1 MPIRTS
7 SAGSTK
13 GPAGAPTIGTATA
26 GNANASVTFTAPSFS
41 KLPITSYTVTS
52 SPGGITGTGAS
63 SPITVSG
70 LSNATAYTF
79 TVTATHANGASTASS
94 ASNSATPVNPYTIG
108 ATGPGGGKIFYDAG
122 STLSWGRY
130 MEVAPSNWSGGA
142 DPRPSWTNNPSLSIS
157 RGPNATIG
165 VGVTQTNQMI
175 AQTSSTLFAA
185 GLVRSYTAG
194 GFTWSLPSIGD
205 MYWNMYPNR
214 ALLGS
219 FLDGY
224 YGSSTQYAD
233 ADEISQNWW
242 RMNLGSSND
251 AFGTSYG
258 GGTNVMYVR
267 PVRYF

>member
-1 MPIRTS
+1 MPIIGS
-7 SAGSTK
+7 NAGSTK

-26 GNANASVTFTAPSFS
+26 GDASASVTFTAPSFS

-79 TVTATHANGASTASS
+79 TVTATHANGASAASA

-142 DPRPSWTNNPSLSIS
+142 DPRPAWTDNASLNVSV
-157 RGPNATIG
+157 GGNATMG
-165 VGVTQTNQMI
+165 TGVTETNQMI
-175 AQTSSTLFAA
+175 AQTSSTSYAA

-194 GFTWSLPSIGD
+194 GFTWSLPSSGD
-205 MYWNMYPNR
+205 MYFGIWPNR

-219 FLDGY
+219 FIDGY
-224 YGSSTQYAD
+224 YGSSTQYYQ
-233 ADEISQNWW
+233 ESPPSPNWW
-242 RMNLGSSND
+242 RMNLGSSNNG
-251 AFGTSYG
+251 FGISYG
-258 GGTNVMYVR
+258 AIVNQMYVR